1 MFFEQLQFIKFVYDR
16 NSPPIEIAAFHGT
29 SLLLIIL
36 LSLKAESK
44 LVLHSSNLQS
54 YPLSH
59 HCIPFAPLRIPPP
72 QILLGT
78 YRVLLLELQERWKK
92 NKRNEWKKRRFE
104 YAQQSNCFCWLFR
117 PFNSEIVNLSKA
129 TNFKNLALA
138 IS

>member
-1 MFFEQLQFIKFVYDR
+1 MISLYIKDKGDLILQFLFFEQLQFIKFVYDR

-72 QILLGT
+72 QIYWAPIESYFLSSKKG
-78 YRVLLLELQERWKK
+78 ERKIKEMSGKK
-92 NKRNEWKKRRFE
+92 DD
-104 YAQQSNCFCWLFR
+104 SNMHNNQTAFADCLDHSIAR
-117 PFNSEIVNLSKA
+117 
-129 TNFKNLALA
+129 
-138 IS
+138 